1 MKPTSIPRLELM
13 SARLLAQVMK
23 SVKEA
28 LENQVCVDSTYYWLD
43 SMTALYW
50 VKNRGEWK
58 QFVSH
63 RVNEI
68 LKLTKRE
75 EWGHCQVKRTR
86 QISTSQARVFIPSR
100 ATAKTLV
107 QAGHVTPPNLPKS
120 GRFLISVL
128 YAIKGGVAKYN
139 MSLSCMSEPLEM
151 PKRNK

>member
-1 MKPTSIPRLELM
+1 MPLSPPTNTDTSVVLPEFRRFLNNLIRNFFK
-13 SARLLAQVMK
+13 AR
-23 SVKEA
+23 EY
-28 LENQVCVDSTYYWLD
+28 T
-43 SMTALYW
+43 
-50 VKNRGEWK
+50 
-58 QFVSH
+58 
-63 RVNEI
+63 
-68 LKLTKRE
+68 
-75 EWGHCQVKRTR
+75 
-86 QISTSQARVFIPSR
+86 TSQARVFIPSR